1 LLEDTAVVG
10 NGIRTT
16 IAEKTPI
23 PRRELFGELCRL
35 IEASPLVFV
44 TGAAGSG
51 KSAVVK
57 SAFTTATQGGVGF
70 AFRAVSLT
78 GHHINEVLHRFGLT
92 LAALQAQTAM
102 HGRKVLWVDS
112 LGS

>member
-51 KSAVVK
+51 KSALVK
-57 SAFTTATQGGVGF
+57 SAFTTATQSGVGF

-78 GHHINEVLHRFGLT
+78 GYHINEALHRLGRIPESLK
-92 LAALQAQTAM
+92 AA
-102 HGRKVLWVDS
+102 R
-112 LGS
+112 